1 MPSKNNLKNSLSG
14 LKNTQ
19 EISNIQPILNPEKTT
34 TATTSKQKIKR
45 INKGFQI
52 EEKRAHK
59 WDLLVAHMKGAGD
72 KKKTGPELMDE
83 ALDYLFKKYM

>member
-19 EISNIQPILNPEKTT
+19 EIPNIQPILNPEKTT

-59 WDLLVAHMKGAGD
+59 WDLLVAQMKGAGD
-72 KKKTGPELMDE
+72 KKRTGPELMDE